1 MSGVPKLS
9 RRGRW
14 AVPVG
19 ALVVTGAV
27 MAGSLMSGAQAAPSL
42 PARTPA
48 QLLAAVGQDQGP
60 ALYGS
65 VLETASLGLPSLPGN
80 SSNPTSITSLLTGS
94 HTVNV
99 WYASPERYR
108 LALPAS
114 LSETDVI
121 RNGSTVWLWQ
131 STANA
136 VTEISVPADKAK
148 YKPTPMTTPALTPQ
162 QAANQV
168 LAAVGPTTAVSVDSN
183 VVVAGQAAYEL
194 VVAPKDARSLVG
206 QIRIAVDGHNGVPL
220 RVQVFARGASNPA
233 ISVGFTSVTFA
244 TPAPADTSFT
254 PPADAKITK
263 ENPGQE
269 PKPGGQPN
277 ETGITTIGS
286 GWLAVLDLPSS
297 ALTAGSAGPRPGP
310 PNVPMNGASGESAAA
325 LRALIGSATVE
336 HGAWGTGRLLRT
348 SLISV
353 LITDSGSTFVGA
365 VQPSVLYA
373 AATTAATAPS
383 PATTP

>member
-1 MSGVPKLS
+1 MSGVPRFS
-9 RRGRW
+9 RRARW

-48 QLLAAVGQDQGP
+48 QLLAAVAQEQGP

-121 RNGSTVWLWQ
+121 RTGSTVWLWQ

-136 VTEISVPADKAK
+136 VTEISVPADKHK
-148 YKPTPMTTPALTPQ
+148 NKPTPMTPALTPQ
-162 QAANQV
+162 QAASQV

-244 TPAPADTSFT
+244 TPASADISFT
-254 PPADAKITK
+254 PPAGAKITK
-263 ENPGQE
+263 ENPGQGSE
-269 PKPGGQPN
+269 PAGQPN
-277 ETGITTIGS
+277 GTGITTIGS

-297 ALTAGSAGPRPGP
+297 PLTAGSPIPGP
-310 PNVPMNGASGESAAA
+310 GQPNGPINGESAAA
-325 LRALIGSATVE
+325 LHALVGSATVE

-353 LITDSGSTFVGA
+353 LVTDGGSTFVGA

-373 AATTAATAPS
+373 AALKAATGSATAH
-383 PATTP
+383 PAS

>member
-1 MSGVPKLS
+1 MSGLPKLS
-9 RRGRW
+9 RRTRW
-14 AVPVG
+14 AVPAG

-27 MAGSLMSGAQAAPSL
+27 MAGSLISGAQAAPSL
-42 PARTPA
+42 PSRTPA
-48 QLLAAVGQDQGP
+48 QLLAAVAQDQGP

-80 SSNPTSITSLLTGS
+80 SSSPTSITSLLTGS

-99 WYASPERYR
+99 WYASPEHYR

-131 STANA
+131 STTNS
-136 VTEISVPADKAK
+136 VTEISVPADQP
-148 YKPTPMTTPALTPQ
+148 KPKPMPAPALTPQ
-162 QAANQV
+162 QAASQV
-168 LAAVGPTTAVSVDSN
+168 LAAVGPTTAVSVEAN
-183 VVVAGQAAYEL
+183 VVVAGQPAYEL

-220 RVQVFARGASNPA
+220 QVQVFARGSSHPA
-233 ISVGFTSVTFA
+233 ISVGFSSITFA

-254 PPADAKITK
+254 PPAGAKITK
-263 ENPGQE
+263 ENLGQE
-269 PKPGGQPN
+269 AKPGGKPTS
-277 ETGITTIGS
+277 TGITTIGS
-286 GWLAVLDLPSS
+286 GWLTVLDLPSS
-297 ALTAGSAGPRPGP
+297 AQTPGPPRPGP
-310 PNVPMNGASGESAAA
+310 VSANGTSGEGAAA

-348 SLISV
+348 SLITV
-353 LITDSGSTFVGA
+353 LMTDHDGTFIGA

-373 AATTAATAPS
+373 AATTAATRQHPI
-383 PATTP
+383 ATP

>member
-1 MSGVPKLS
+1 MSGLPKLS
-9 RRGRW
+9 RRTRW
-14 AVPVG
+14 AVPAG

-27 MAGSLMSGAQAAPSL
+27 MAGSLISGAQAAPSL
-42 PARTPA
+42 PSRTPA
-48 QLLAAVGQDQGP
+48 QLLAAVAQDQGP

-65 VLETASLGLPSLPGN
+65 VLETAALGLPSLPGN
-80 SSNPTSITSLLTGS
+80 SSSPTSITSLLTGS

-99 WYASPERYR
+99 WYASPEHFR
-108 LALPAS
+108 LTLPAS

-131 STANA
+131 STTNS
-136 VTEISVPADKAK
+136 VTEISVPADQT
-148 YKPTPMTTPALTPQ
+148 KPKPMPAPALTPQ
-162 QAANQV
+162 QAASQV

-183 VVVAGQAAYEL
+183 VVVAGQPAYEL

-220 RVQVFARGASNPA
+220 QVQVFARGSSNPA
-233 ISVGFTSVTFA
+233 ISVGFSSITFA

-254 PPADAKITK
+254 PPAGAKITK
-263 ENPGQE
+263 ETPGREANPGG
-269 PKPGGQPN
+269 KPTG
-277 ETGITTIGS
+277 TGITTIGA
-286 GWLAVLDLPSS
+286 GWLTVLDLPSS
-297 ALTAGSAGPRPGP
+297 ALTSGSPGQGP
-310 PNVPMNGASGESAAA
+310 VSANGTSGESAAA

-353 LITDSGSTFVGA
+353 LMTDSGGTFIGA

-373 AATTAATAPS
+373 AATKAATGQRPI
-383 PATTP
+383 ATP

>member
-1 MSGVPKLS
+1 MSDLPKLS
-9 RRGRW
+9 RRTRW
-14 AVPVG
+14 AVPAG

-27 MAGSLMSGAQAAPSL
+27 MAGSLISGAQAAPAL
-42 PARTPA
+42 PSRTPA
-48 QLLAAVGQDQGP
+48 QLLAAVAQDQGP
-60 ALYGS
+60 ALSGS

-80 SSNPTSITSLLTGS
+80 RSSATSITSLLSGS
-94 HTVNV
+94 HTINI
-99 WYASPERYR
+99 WYASPEHYR

-114 LSETDVI
+114 LSETDVV

-131 STANA
+131 STTNS
-136 VTEISVPADKAK
+136 VTEIPVPADQAKAE
-148 YKPTPMTTPALTPQ
+148 PVPAPALTPQ
-162 QAANQV
+162 QAASQV
-168 LAAVGPTTAVSVDSN
+168 LAAVGPTTTVSADAN

-206 QIRIAVDGHNGVPL
+206 QIRIAVDGRNGVPL

-233 ISVGFTSVTFA
+233 ISVGFSSVKFA

-254 PPADAKITK
+254 PPTGAKITK
-263 ENPGQE
+263 ETLGRE
-269 PKPGGQPN
+269 AKPGGKPQG
-277 ETGITTIGS
+277 TGVTTIGS

-297 ALTAGSAGPRPGP
+297 GSPGAGP
-310 PNVPMNGASGESAAA
+310 VSANGTSGESAAA

-353 LITDSGSTFVGA
+353 LMTDSGSTFIGA

-373 AATTAATAPS
+373 AATKTATGPRPSATP
-383 PATTP
+383 

>member
-1 MSGVPKLS
+1 MSVMPKLS
-9 RRGRW
+9 RRARW

-27 MAGSLMSGAQAAPSL
+27 MAGSLITVAQAAPVL

-48 QLLAAVGQDQGP
+48 QLLVAASQDKGP

-65 VLETASLGLPSLPGN
+65 VLETASLGLPSLPGTG
-80 SSNPTSITSLLTGS
+80 SPTSIMSLLTGS

-99 WYASPERYR
+99 WYAGPEHYR

-114 LSETDVI
+114 LSESDVV
-121 RNGSTVWLWQ
+121 RDGSTAWLWQ
-131 STANA
+131 STTDS
-136 VTEISVPADKAK
+136 VTEISVPAGQDKAK
-148 YKPTPMTTPALTPQ
+148 PVPAPALTPQ
-162 QAANQV
+162 QAASQV
-168 LAAVGPTTAVSVDSN
+168 LAAVGPTTAVSVASN

-194 VVAPKDARSLVG
+194 VLAPKDSRSLVG

-220 RVQVFARGASNPA
+220 RVQVFARGAASPA

-244 TPAPADTSFT
+244 TPAPSDVSFT
-254 PPADAKITK
+254 PPAGAKITK
-263 ENPGQE
+263 ETLGQNSTPGS
-269 PKPGGQPN
+269 KPT
-277 ETGITTIGS
+277 ETGVTTVGS
-286 GWLAVLDLPSS
+286 GWLAVLELPS
-297 ALTAGSAGPRPGP
+297 AGLTPETPATPTPGP
-310 PNVPMNGASGESAAA
+310 VTGNGTSGESAAA
-325 LRALIGSATVE
+325 LRALVGSATVE

-353 LITDSGSTFVGA
+353 LMTDSGRTFVGA